1 MEGSACFSA
10 CRRYRYSLWRRW
22 GPGPAVMVVG
32 LNPSTA
38 DAIHNDPTI
47 RRCLGFARA
56 WGYGA
61 LCMTNLFAYRALDPA
76 RLKRVKDP
84 IGAENDHSLQQL
96 ARGAA
101 LILAAWGNHGGLH
114 GRDLVVRG
122 LLPEL
127 HILGLTR
134 MGQPRHP
141 LYLPRGLQPQ
151 LWPQPLR
158 PVSTSTGLSGAR
170 RVPSARG
177 APRQA

>member
-1 MEGSACFSA
+1 MEGGACFSH

-38 DAIHNDPTI
+38 DALHDDPTI

-61 LCMTNLFAYRALDPA
+61 LCMTNLFAYRAVAPA
-76 RLKRVKDP
+76 CLSRVKDP
-84 IGAENDHSLQQL
+84 IGANNDQKLQAL
-96 ARGAA
+96 AQSAG
-101 LILAAWGNHGGLH
+101 LILAAWGNGGSLE
-114 GRDLVVRG
+114 GRDLVVRS
-122 LLPEL
+122 LLPPL

-134 MGQPRHP
+134 RGQPCHP

-151 LWPQPLR
+151 LWLNPWP
-158 PVSTSTGLSGAR
+158 PAAPAR
-170 RVPSARG
+170 D
-177 APRQA
+177 